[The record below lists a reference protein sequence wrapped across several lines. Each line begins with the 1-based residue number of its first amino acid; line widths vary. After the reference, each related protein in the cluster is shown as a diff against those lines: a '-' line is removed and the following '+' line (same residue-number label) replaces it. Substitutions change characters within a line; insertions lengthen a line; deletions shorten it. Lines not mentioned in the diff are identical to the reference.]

1 MAIARECYTPEDKL
15 TIKHGE
21 KTMKCIKVI
30 KQAKSYEL
38 GEIRRMDDLEAEVKV
53 KTGYWAF
60 CPKSEWKLA
69 TRKVKVN
76 QIVNEQPTEELS
88 IEEKKLKRKK
98 NDKQK

>member
-1 MAIARECYTPEDKL
+1 
-15 TIKHGE
+15 
-21 KTMKCIKVI
+21 MKCIKVI

-38 GEIRRMDDLEAEVKV
+38 GEIRRMDDIDANEKV

-60 CPKSEWKLA
+60 CPKSEWKAL

-76 QIVNEQPTEELS
+76 EVVNESTEELS

-98 NDKQK
+98 NDKK